1 MEDVET
7 LALYSRAR
15 REFDKMCRNRKRAY
29 YSPSNYSQMAIL
41 RIPKW
46 SISEKGSVYA
56 YASCLIIQLILEHA
70 RKTCRESVFISIQA
84 CRLESMSNDNYIVIS
99 FGRSKYDNISLRAKH
114 HDDLFL
120 LFWWLQQKFASMPC
134 IQMEASGL
142 DWPTGWPLICFL
154 TLILAIQNT
163 L

>member
-7 LALYSRAR
+7 LALYSRAGR
-15 REFDKMCRNRKRAY
+15 VFDKMSRNRKRAY
-29 YSPSNYSQMAIL
+29 SSPSNYSQMAIL

-99 FGRSKYDNISLRAKH
+99 FGRSNIIMIISAWGPSIMMTCFYYF
-114 HDDLFL
+114 DDSNKNL
-120 LFWWLQQKFASMPC
+120 LPC
-134 IQMEASGL
+134 HAYKWRL
-142 DWPTGWPLICFL
+142 LV
-154 TLILAIQNT
+154 
-163 L
+163 